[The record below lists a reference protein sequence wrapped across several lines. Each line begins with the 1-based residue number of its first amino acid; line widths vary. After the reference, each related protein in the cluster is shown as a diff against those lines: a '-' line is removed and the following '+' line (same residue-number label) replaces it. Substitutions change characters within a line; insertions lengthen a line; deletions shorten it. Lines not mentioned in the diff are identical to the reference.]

1 MREFVKRSRKRDGS
15 ARSYIYEASMIL
27 EGRGKKETVNYEEVL
42 EKFME
47 YMGSNITYNKDIYSE
62 FKYYCEQHE
71 IEVMS
76 KGDFETLMKDSKEVV
91 HENSVEI
98 VHENSEEVIHEC
110 NDEIVHE
117 NSKEV
122 IHENSDEIVHE
133 NSKEVIHEN
142 SDEIVHENSK
152 EVVHENSEE
161 VVHENSDEIV
171 HDVVREEAIAT
182 KNVIKDFIE
191 LNKEEFKEGY
201 EVKRCEEDFLAYLK
215 KKRLKPMAQNKFQS
229 MFEKK
234 RLSYGGVRS
243 TYYFVKK

>member
-1 MREFVKRSRKRDGS
+1 MLTIICYFNSFVRYFINELIEMNKTPYQMFYEEFYEKFVSGWNCTECYRRYKEFAKENEFFACSSNVFGGKMREFVKRSRKRDGS

-110 NDEIVHE
+110 NNEI
-117 NSKEV
+117 
-122 IHENSDEIVHE
+122 
-133 NSKEVIHEN
+133 
-142 SDEIVHENSK
+142 
-152 EVVHENSEE
+152 VHENSEE
-161 VVHENSDEIV
+161 VIH
-171 HDVVREEAIAT
+171 AIM
-182 KNVIKDFIE
+182 K
-191 LNKEEFKEGY
+191 
-201 EVKRCEEDFLAYLK
+201 
-215 KKRLKPMAQNKFQS
+215 
-229 MFEKK
+229 
-234 RLSYGGVRS
+234 
-243 TYYFVKK
+243 

>member
-1 MREFVKRSRKRDGS
+1 
-15 ARSYIYEASMIL
+15 
-27 EGRGKKETVNYEEVL
+27 
-42 EKFME
+42 ME

-98 VHENSEEVIHEC
+98 VHENSEEVIHE
-110 NDEIVHE
+110 NSDEIVHE
-117 NSKEV
+117 NSVEIVHENSEEV

-133 NSKEVIHEN
+133 NSEEVIHECN
-142 SDEIVHENSK
+142 
-152 EVVHENSEE
+152 
-161 VVHENSDEIV
+161 DEIV

-182 KNVIKDFIE
+182 KNEIKDFIE

>member
-1 MREFVKRSRKRDGS
+1 MNKTPYQMFYEEFYEKFVSGWNCTECYRRYKEFVKENEFFACSSNVFGGKMREFVKRSRKRDGS

-110 NDEIVHE
+110 NDEIVH
-117 NSKEV
+117 
-122 IHENSDEIVHE
+122 
-133 NSKEVIHEN
+133 
-142 SDEIVHENSK
+142 
-152 EVVHENSEE
+152 
-161 VVHENSDEIV
+161 
-171 HDVVREEAIAT
+171 DVVREEAIAT
-182 KNVIKDFIE
+182 KNDIKDFIE

>member
-1 MREFVKRSRKRDGS
+1 
-15 ARSYIYEASMIL
+15 
-27 EGRGKKETVNYEEVL
+27 
-42 EKFME
+42 ME

-76 KGDFETLMKDSKEVV
+76 KGDFETLMKDSE
-91 HENSVEI
+91 
-98 VHENSEEVIHEC
+98 
-110 NDEIVHE
+110 
-117 NSKEV
+117 EV

-133 NSKEVIHEN
+133 NSEEVIHEN
-142 SDEIVHENSK
+142 SDEI
-152 EVVHENSEE
+152 VHENSEE

-182 KNVIKDFIE
+182 KNEIKDFIE

>member
-1 MREFVKRSRKRDGS
+1 
-15 ARSYIYEASMIL
+15 
-27 EGRGKKETVNYEEVL
+27 
-42 EKFME
+42 ME

-91 HENSVEI
+91 HECNDEI
-98 VHENSEEVIHEC
+98 VHENSKEVVHENNDEIVHENSEEVIHENSEEVIHEC
-110 NDEIVHE
+110 NDEIVH
-117 NSKEV
+117 
-122 IHENSDEIVHE
+122 
-133 NSKEVIHEN
+133 
-142 SDEIVHENSK
+142 
-152 EVVHENSEE
+152 
-161 VVHENSDEIV
+161 
-171 HDVVREEAIAT
+171 DVVREEAIAT
-182 KNVIKDFIE
+182 KNEIKDFIE

>member
-1 MREFVKRSRKRDGS
+1 
-15 ARSYIYEASMIL
+15 
-27 EGRGKKETVNYEEVL
+27 
-42 EKFME
+42 ME

-76 KGDFETLMKDSKEVV
+76 KGDFETLMKDSEEVV
-91 HENSVEI
+91 HENSDEI
-98 VHENSEEVIHEC
+98 VHENSE
-110 NDEIVHE
+110 
-117 NSKEV
+117 EV

-133 NSKEVIHEN
+133 NSEEVIHEN
-142 SDEIVHENSK
+142 SDEIVHENS
-152 EVVHENSEE
+152 EE
-161 VVHENSDEIV
+161 VIHENSDEIV

-182 KNVIKDFIE
+182 KNEIKDFIE

>member
-91 HENSVEI
+91 HENSDEI
-98 VHENSEEVIHEC
+98 VHENSE
-110 NDEIVHE
+110 
-117 NSKEV
+117 EV

-133 NSKEVIHEN
+133 NSEEVIHEN
-142 SDEIVHENSK
+142 SDEIVHENS
-152 EVVHENSEE
+152 EE
-161 VVHENSDEIV
+161 VIHENSDEIV

-182 KNVIKDFIE
+182 KNEIKDFIE